1 MHCADISLTT
11 HLMRQWK
18 ASPKIVTMILITGWG
33 SSKMKAIKIWRGRPW
48 GGLNEQE
55 YAWLRYMARK
65 HLDARMRRK

>member
-1 MHCADISLTT
+1 
-11 HLMRQWK
+11 
-18 ASPKIVTMILITGWG
+18 
-33 SSKMKAIKIWRGRPW
+33 MKAIKIWRGRPW